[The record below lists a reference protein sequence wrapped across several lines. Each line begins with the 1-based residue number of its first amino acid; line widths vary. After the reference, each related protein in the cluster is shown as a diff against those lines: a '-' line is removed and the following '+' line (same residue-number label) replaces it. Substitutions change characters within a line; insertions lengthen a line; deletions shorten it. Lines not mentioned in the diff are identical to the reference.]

1 MWCEND
7 VRWLYRLPASHAWES
22 GLPIESDVAFR
33 DKTGRVRLVLEK
45 GGRIVVMRGYA
56 WNGCSPKFCL
66 CDILMGTPDG
76 VVDAR
81 TGKPKTYYATLVHDA
96 LCQFLP
102 DGLPLSRGEVDRCF
116 LALLAESGFR
126 ARWLYYASVRVFGL
140 LVLPIERSL
149 RGTSGTAM
157 PLG

>member
-7 VRWLYRLPASHAWES
+7 VKWLYRLPASHAWES
-22 GLPIESDVAFR
+22 GLPIERDVAFR

-56 WNGCSPKFCL
+56 WNGCSPKFCF
-66 CDILMGTPDG
+66 CDILLGTPDG
-76 VVDAR
+76 AVDVR

-102 DGLPLSRGEVDRCF
+102 DGLPVSRREADSCF
-116 LALLAESGFR
+116 LALLRESGFR
-126 ARWLYYASVRVFGL
+126 ARGLYYVAVRAFGWL
-140 LVLPIERSL
+140 TQPITR
-149 RGTSGTAM
+149 RVRATRGTAM
-157 PLG
+157 PL

>member
-7 VRWLYRLPASHAWES
+7 VSWLYRLYANHAWES
-22 GLPIESDVAFR
+22 GLTILHDVAFR
-33 DKTGRVRLVLEK
+33 DKKGRVRLVLEK

-66 CDILMGTPDG
+66 CDILFGTPDG
-76 VVDAR
+76 VVDVR
-81 TGKPKTYYATLVHDA
+81 TGRPKTYYASLVHDA

-116 LALLAESGFR
+116 LALLRESGFR
-126 ARWLYYASVRVFGL
+126 ARWLYYAAIRLFGGLIIPLLRAVRQ
-140 LVLPIERSL
+140 
-149 RGTSGTAM
+149 TSGTAM
-157 PLG
+157 PL